1 MQEILKQSQQKVDNH
16 LKHLSQIFLNHQG
29 IKKLNQLGGI
39 NCQSEYLEKI
49 HYIEF
54 EEGEEIIKTGE
65 IGHFFYLLIEGEVN
79 IKKSYFGT
87 EALINLPY
95 IQTIKSITKTKFGT
109 INKNDFENIKRKAK
123 LKDTNEQLEFFR
135 HSQLF
140 GQLSKVM
147 IDRLLKNCQ
156 IEIFDKNQ
164 LVYYE
169 GDSSSTIYLVR
180 DGIFQLQKKMII
192 GNRWKNITICEIG
205 IYQLFGDLECL
216 LNKQRYFTV
225 KCLKQ
230 GSCYKISNEDFYQ
243 KVISDQPSQEAQIY
257 INQYIKTQLLN
268 RTERIERVTEA
279 LAQNSEYLIGLSGTK
294 NSSNKELSQIE
305 MNVLDKTHSRYAQI
319 YNQACQ
325 KRVKVRY
332 ATIHKTDVAVTR
344 VTSKNEAIH
353 KTIVVSIEK
362 PLKQYIY
369 DEIKMPDIVQ
379 RRFRDFLPKKKKD
392 FWIITQNNKSSI
404 L

>member
-1 MQEILKQSQQKVDNH
+1 MQEILKQSQQEVDP
-16 LKHLSQIFLNHQG
+16 KHLSEISLAHQG

-39 NCQSEYLEKI
+39 NCSTEYLEKI
-49 HYIEF
+49 HQAEY
-54 EEGEEIIKTGE
+54 EEGQEIIRTGE
-65 IGHFFYLLIEGEVN
+65 SGHFFYLLIEGEIN
-79 IKKSYFGT
+79 IKKSYFGS

-95 IQTIKSITKTKFGT
+95 IQTIKSITKTKLGT
-109 INKNDFENIKRKAK
+109 ISKFDFEYIRRKAK

-135 HSQLF
+135 QSQLF
-140 GQLSKVM
+140 GQLSKAM
-147 IDRLLKNCQ
+147 IGKLLKNCQ
-156 IEIFDKNQ
+156 IETFDKNQ

-169 GDSSSTIYLVR
+169 GDPSSAIYLVR
-180 DGIFQLQKKMII
+180 DGIFQLQKKMVV
-192 GNRWKNITICEIG
+192 GNKYKNITISEIG

-243 KVISDQPSQEAQIY
+243 KVISDQPSQEAKTY
-257 INQYIKTQLLN
+257 INQYIRTQLLN
-268 RTERIERVTEA
+268 RNERIERANET
-279 LAQNSEYLIGLSGTK
+279 LAHNSEFLIGLPVMKSQQ
-294 NSSNKELSQIE
+294 NKELSQIE
-305 MNVLDKTHSRYAQI
+305 MSVLDKTHTRYAQI
-319 YNQACQ
+319 YNSASQ

-332 ATIHKTDVAVTR
+332 ATISKTDVAVSR
-344 VTSKNEAIH
+344 VTSKKESIN
-353 KTIVVSIEK
+353 KTIVISIEK
-362 PLKQYIY
+362 PQKQSIY

-379 RRFRDFLPKKKKD
+379 RRYRNILPQRKKD